1 MKHFYYAVTWIWL
14 IAFES
19 LAQITSKL
27 AADSLN
33 DQAASAWFIAFLTT
47 PWLWMSVLSD
57 IISFLIWIAI
67 LRTHELSFAFLAS
80 SFCYVLV
87 ILSGWMFF
95 HETLT
100 LLQITGSAFII
111 FGIVFL
117 SKMDAAEE

>member
-1 MKHFYYAVTWIWL
+1 MKHFSYAVTWIWL

-19 LAQITSKL
+19 LAQITSNL

-33 DQAASAWFIAFLTT
+33 EVDANNWFTAFLVA
-47 PWLWMSVLSD
+47 PWLWMSILSD

-67 LRTHELSFAFLAS
+67 LRTHELSIVFLAS

-87 ILSGWMFF
+87 ILSGWLFF
-95 HETLT
+95 HENLT

-111 FGIVFL
+111 FGIAFL